1 MLWFIAK
8 SHEPLIVIVS
18 VKESDYIIH
27 FLYMSHDDAI
37 NII

>member
-1 MLWFIAK
+1 MLWFNAK